1 MMNNL
6 WVKGWEF
13 EVGGPGMW
21 PQDYDGAFIQLDDD
35 LYGYVYLEN
44 NSIVLTVF
52 NRSGFLNKQ
61 SCPIEHP
68 TIPSLWTIEKSDKD
82 WIVYCNQQF
91 QFHIS
96 SKGDIRQVPIPERF
110 FHILNAY
117 HFSNDPFV
125 FGDFIIEHKGPFG
138 YSCSS
143 INTQKKLWEIK
154 VQGYLY
160 TDMKRIDNQ
169 LFICTAEHG
178 GFVYCFD
185 INTGDLY
192 YKIRTG
198 GTAKIQFGIDY
209 FVCYELGKNGKV
221 MLVDIKTGT
230 LLDSIELYKTTIDC
244 PLLLM
249 DNSYIIT
256 LSFKKQQKHQYIGV
270 ITGLAK
276 VRQGTC

>member
-1 MMNNL
+1 
-6 WVKGWEF
+6 
-13 EVGGPGMW
+13 
-21 PQDYDGAFIQLDDD
+21 
-35 LYGYVYLEN
+35 
-44 NSIVLTVF
+44 
-52 NRSGFLNKQ
+52 
-61 SCPIEHP
+61 
-68 TIPSLWTIEKSDKD
+68 
-82 WIVYCNQQF
+82 
-91 QFHIS
+91 
-96 SKGDIRQVPIPERF
+96 
-110 FHILNAY
+110 
-117 HFSNDPFV
+117 
-125 FGDFIIEHKGPFG
+125 
-138 YSCSS
+138 
-143 INTQKKLWEIK
+143 
-154 VQGYLY
+154 
-160 TDMKRIDNQ
+160 MKRIDNQ